1 MPRLG
6 LSTKLAFGA
15 GQLAEGAM
23 NAAFSLLLFFYYTQV
38 LGLSGTLTGAGIF
51 IALVFDAVTDPL
63 VGSLSDGLRHRWGR
77 RHPFMYASALPLALF
92 FALVFSPP
100 AGLGAV
106 GLFAWLTVFA
116 VLSRGSMT
124 LYHVP
129 HLALGAELSTDY
141 RERTLIV
148 AYRTFFGVL
157 GAALLLVLGFV
168 LFLRAT
174 PEFPVGQ
181 LNPDAYSGFGLFF
194 GLLMALA
201 ILISARGTHDRI
213 PWLPR
218 PPADLEPF
226 GPARFLRE
234 ILEAL
239 SNPSFRAVFLALIW
253 FYVARGVDA
262 VLLVHMG
269 TYFWELPTEQLRW
282 FAVMSIL
289 GVLVGTPMWAALRR
303 SLEKRTAFVIGI
315 LWFSSIV
322 TLPPMFKILG
332 WFPAQSSALYYPTIL
347 TATFVGALSVGGAL
361 MASGSMLADVADEHE
376 LRTRRRQEGIFFGAL
391 SFSSK
396 ASIGIGGFIAG
407 IGLDLIRFPT
417 TAAPGTVPEPVV
429 VALGVLYGPGVF
441 GAALLAVWAA
451 SRYTIDRDR
460 HGEIQTRL
468 LERQG
473 APDSARMYTAP
484 RASG

>member
-1 MPRLG
+1 MPRLD
-6 LSTKLAFGA
+6 LATKLAFGV
-15 GQLAEGAM
+15 GQAAEGAKT
-23 NAAFSLLLFFYYTQV
+23 AAFSLLLFFYYTQV

-63 VGSLSDGLRHRWGR
+63 VGSLSDGLHHRWGR

-100 AGLGAV
+100 ESLGPT
-106 GLFAWLTVFA
+106 GLFTWLTTFA
-116 VLSRGSMT
+116 VLSRGAMT

-148 AYRTFFGVL
+148 AYRTFLGVV
-157 GAALLLVLGFV
+157 GSALLIILGFM
-168 LFLRAT
+168 LFLQPT

-181 LNPDAYSGFGLFF
+181 LNPSAYPGLGRFF
-194 GLLMALA
+194 GLLMACA
-201 ILISARGTHDRI
+201 ILLSALGTHNRI
-213 PWLPR
+213 PHLPR
-218 PPADLEPF
+218 APADLEPF
-226 GPARFLRE
+226 GAARFLRE

-269 TYFWELPTEQLRW
+269 TYFWELSTEQLRW
-282 FAVMSIL
+282 LPVMSIM
-289 GVLVGTPMWAALRR
+289 GVLVGTPVWAALRTK
-303 SLEKRTAFVIGI
+303 LEKRTAFVIGI
-315 LWFSSIV
+315 AWFSTIV
-322 TLPPMFKILG
+322 MLPPLFKILG
-332 WFPAQSSALYYPTIL
+332 WFPEQSSALYFPTIL
-347 TATFVGALSVGGAL
+347 TAAFIGALSVGGAL

-376 LRTRRRQEGIFFGAL
+376 LRTSRRQEGIFFGAL

-396 ASIGIGGFIAG
+396 ASHGIGGLIAG

-417 TAAPGTVPEPVV
+417 TAAPGTVPEPTL
-429 VALGVLYGPGVF
+429 VALGILYGPGVF
-441 GAALLAVWAA
+441 AAALLSVWAA
-451 SRYTIDRDR
+451 SRYTINRSR
-460 HGEIQTRL
+460 HGEIQARLDEREPRRLSTR
-468 LERQG
+468 RQ
-473 APDSARMYTAP
+473 
-484 RASG
+484 